1 MTQDFEPQAYRST
14 SGASWRLAAC
24 AAAAWAAC
32 VTQAAATGSLFNQ
45 PGNILITDQFN
56 NRVIEVTRA
65 GKIAWTFGSGGP
77 SQCTAGAG
85 TVIAPNDAERLAG
98 GLTLIAGTGTGSCPD
113 NRVIVVNEA
122 GTIVYQ
128 YGQAGVAGS
137 GANELN
143 VPVFAIETANGDYL
157 ITDQAN
163 NRIIEVDATQNI
175 VYNYGPAGGKGALNS
190 PNSAELLTDGD
201 ILIADENNNRAF
213 EINPAQNNNI
223 VFSFSRGLNTVAFAS
238 RLPNGDTLIADAGN
252 NRIIEIN
259 QAKHAVFKYHTNLSS
274 NSNPNPNPTG
284 AVRLADGNT
293 LIADQFNNRVII
305 ISPQKKII
313 FQYGQ
318 TNVVGI
324 GPNQLN
330 APYSAVSIGD
340 YTGVTPPPGL

>member
-1 MTQDFEPQAYRST
+1 MTQYMNPRAGRSV
-14 SGASWRLAAC
+14 SASAWKMVAC
-24 AAAAWAAC
+24 ALVASASCAPRAFA
-32 VTQAAATGSLFNQ
+32 GSLFNQ

-65 GKIAWTFGSGGP
+65 GKIAWSFGSGGP
-77 SQCTAGAG
+77 NQCTAGAG

-98 GLTLIAGTGTGSCPD
+98 GLTLIAGTGTGTCPD

-137 GANELN
+137 GPNELN
-143 VPVFAIETANGDYL
+143 VPVFAIQVANGDYL
-157 ITDQAN
+157 ITDQSN
-163 NRIIEVDATQNI
+163 NRLIEVDANQKI
-175 VYNYGPAGGKGALNS
+175 VYSYGPTHGVGAMNS
-190 PNSAELLTDGD
+190 PNSAEVLSDGD
-201 ILIADENNNRAF
+201 ILIADENRNRTF
-213 EINPAQNNNI
+213 EINPAQDNEI
-223 VFSFSRGLNTVAFAS
+223 VFSFRRGLNTVAFSS
-238 RLPNGDTLIADAGN
+238 RLPNGDTLITDSGN

-259 QAKHAVFKYHTNLSS
+259 AAKHAVFKYHTNLGSK
-274 NSNPNPNPTG
+274 SNPNPNPTG

-293 LIADQFNNRVII
+293 LIADQFNNRAII

-318 TNVVGI
+318 TNVVGD